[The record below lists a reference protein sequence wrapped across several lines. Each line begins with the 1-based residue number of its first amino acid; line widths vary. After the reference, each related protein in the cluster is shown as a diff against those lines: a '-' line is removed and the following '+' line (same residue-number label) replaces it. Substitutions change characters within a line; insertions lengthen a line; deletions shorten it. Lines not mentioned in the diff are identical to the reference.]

1 MTDFAYVNLTMSYTG
16 NDPNGNMLASTN
28 VQYNTPIIDK
38 PSDFY
43 MCVSRFIIDGFNVP
57 LIIPLLATG
66 EGQTNVNKLAY
77 VFMIAYT
84 DNTGA
89 TTYSNPINVIYV
101 PNDSRAIVPI
111 APTDGILSQD
121 LSSNYYYIYT
131 YGDFLTMWN
140 TALSTALTNLGT
152 KGVTILDVEPP
163 KFYFDPATG
172 INLIADSTKY
182 GKSLGTTLNNGKF
195 SVFFNGEVSTLV
207 NGLPSAYIK
216 NPTGVNNVFLM
227 YDQVM
232 NYYQTPLAG
241 GIVYWLLTM
250 QNVQET
256 SFWTTATSYQILTNI
271 PIVKE
276 YIQGVLGTN
285 QQQSQVSSILTD
297 FSPDTSNDVA
307 YHTKLVYNKNDSL
320 RMIQLSS
327 DTPLYT
333 VSASVF
339 FTDNY
344 GRQFPLYIG
353 PNCLVTI
360 KFEFVRKSVYSNMN
374 SARR

>member
-16 NDPNGNMLASTN
+16 TDPNGSMLANTN
-28 VQYNTPIIDK
+28 VQYNTPIIDR

-66 EGQTNVNKLAY
+66 AGQTDVNKLAY
-77 VFMIAYT
+77 KFMIAYT
-84 DNTGA
+84 DETGI
-89 TTYSNPINVIYV
+89 TTYSNPINVQYV

-111 APTDGILSQD
+111 APSGGILSQD

-152 KGVTILDVEPP
+152 KITLPIGITPP
-163 KFYFDPATG
+163 KFYFDPSTG
-172 INLIADSTKY
+172 INLIADQQFY
-182 GKSLGTTLNNGKF
+182 NKSLGTTLNNDSF
-195 SVFFNGEVSTLV
+195 SVFFNGEISTLV

-227 YDQVM
+227 YDQV
-232 NYYQTPLAG
+232 NNIYELPLAG
-241 GIVYWLLTM
+241 GTIYWLLTM

-256 SFWTTATSYQILTNI
+256 SFWTTSTSYQILTNI

-276 YIQGVLGTN
+276 YVQGVLGTN

-297 FSPDTSNDVA
+297 FSPDTSNNVA

-333 VSASVF
+333 VSASVY

-353 PNCLVTI
+353 PNCLVTL
-360 KFEFVRKSVYSNMN
+360 KFEFVRKSVYANMN
-374 SARR
+374 NAVR

>member
-16 NDPNGNMLASTN
+16 NDPNGNVLASSN
-28 VQYNTPIIDK
+28 VQYNTPIIDR

-66 EGQTNVNKLAY
+66 AGQTDVNKLAY
-77 VFMIAYT
+77 KFMIAYT
-84 DNTGA
+84 DNVGV
-89 TTYSNPINVIYV
+89 TTYSDAINVQYV
-101 PNDSRAIVPI
+101 PNDNRAILPI
-111 APTDGILSQD
+111 APSGGILSQD

-140 TALSTALTNLGT
+140 TALDNALINLGT
-152 KGVTILDVEPP
+152 KTTLPIGITAP
-163 KFYFDPATG
+163 KFYFQSGTG
-172 INLIADSTKY
+172 INLIADSAFY
-182 GKSLGTTLNNGKF
+182 GKSLGTTLDNDKF
-195 SVFFNGEVSTLV
+195 SVFFNGEISTLV

-227 YDQVM
+227 YDQVI
-232 NYYQTPLAG
+232 NKFQPSLSS
-241 GIVYWLLTM
+241 IVYWLLTM

-307 YHTKLVYNKNDSL
+307 YHTKLVYNKTDSL

-333 VSASVF
+333 VSASVY

-360 KFEFVRKSVYSNMN
+360 KFEFVRKSVYANMN
-374 SARR
+374 SVVR

>member
-16 NDPNGNMLASTN
+16 TDPNGSMLANTN
-28 VQYNTPIIDK
+28 VQYNTPIIDR

-66 EGQTNVNKLAY
+66 AGQTDVNKLAY
-77 VFMIAYT
+77 KFMIAYT
-84 DNTGA
+84 DETGI
-89 TTYSNPINVIYV
+89 TTYSDPINVQYV
-101 PNDSRAIVPI
+101 PNDSRAVVPI
-111 APTDGILSQD
+111 APSGGILSQD

-152 KGVTILDVEPP
+152 KITLPIDITPP
-163 KFYFDPATG
+163 KFYFDPSTG
-172 INLIADSTKY
+172 INLIADSEFY
-182 GKSLGTTLNNGKF
+182 NKSLGTTLNNDSF
-195 SVFFNGEVSTLV
+195 SVFFNGEISTLV

-216 NPTGVNNVFLM
+216 NPTDVIM
-227 YDQVM
+227 
-232 NYYQTPLAG
+232 
-241 GIVYWLLTM
+241 YWLLTM
-250 QNVQET
+250 QNIQET
-256 SFWTTATSYQILTNI
+256 SFWTTSTSYQILTNI

-297 FSPDTSNDVA
+297 FSPDTSNNVA

-333 VSASVF
+333 VSASVY

-360 KFEFVRKSVYSNMN
+360 KFEFVRKSIYANMN
-374 SARR
+374 IAIR

>member
-16 NDPNGNMLASTN
+16 TDPNGSMLANTN
-28 VQYNTPIIDK
+28 VQYNTPIIDR

-66 EGQTNVNKLAY
+66 AGQTDVNKLAY
-77 VFMIAYT
+77 KFMIAYT
-84 DNTGA
+84 DETGI
-89 TTYSNPINVIYV
+89 TTYSDPINVQYV
-101 PNDSRAIVPI
+101 PNDSRAVVPI
-111 APTDGILSQD
+111 APSGGILSQD

-152 KGVTILDVEPP
+152 KITLPIDITPP
-163 KFYFDPATG
+163 KFYFDPSTG
-172 INLIADSTKY
+172 INLIADSEFY
-182 GKSLGTTLNNGKF
+182 NKSLGTTLNNDSF
-195 SVFFNGEVSTLV
+195 SVFFNGEISTLV

-216 NPTGVNNVFLM
+216 NPTDVNNVFLM
-227 YDQVM
+227 YDQV
-232 NYYQTPLAG
+232 NNKYQLPLAG
-241 GIVYWLLTM
+241 GIMYWLLTM
-250 QNVQET
+250 QNIQET
-256 SFWTTATSYQILTNI
+256 SFWTTSTSYQILTNI

-297 FSPDTSNDVA
+297 FSPDTSNNVA

-333 VSASVF
+333 VSASVY

-360 KFEFVRKSVYSNMN
+360 KFEFVRKSIYANMN
-374 SARR
+374 IAIR